1 MDPKY
6 GNYRTNEP
14 GLEPA
19 YQAERSGNYAP
30 HHPMPTNRP
39 APEDVH
45 VNEVE
50 VLKVSGKSRPSSV
63 AGAIAGVVRQAG
75 RVEIQAIGAGATN
88 QAIKAVAIA
97 RGYLISS
104 GIDIICIPAFIDV
117 TIDDEERTAIKLLV
131 ERRPGFSGPS
141 TSPIIQ

>member
-6 GNYRTNEP
+6 QNYRMNES
-14 GLEPA
+14 GMDAA
-19 YQAERSGNYAP
+19 YPAERPLTP
-30 HHPMPTNRP
+30 HQPEYTPQPRPVPT
-39 APEDVH
+39 DIQ
-45 VNEVE
+45 NEVE

-88 QAIKAVAIA
+88 QAVKAVAIA

-104 GIDIICIPAFIDV
+104 GIDIVCIPAFIDV

-131 ERRPGFSGPS
+131 ERRPGYGM
-141 TSPIIQ
+141 Q